1 MRMKR
6 TKLSLYWLITTTC
19 ICIYH
24 AEAHLRPWSVW
35 WPPFMSK
42 RCRYIH
48 CKWGKHPHG
57 ILCRRK
63 VSTSKCPHVNLGYSF
78 HILIRRLGHASLQVQ
93 AVQGRERQLQ
103 HERNVLEYSLAL
115 SEQDK
120 LLLEVSTV
128 CTAEKCMYCGDAAHP

>member
-19 ICIYH
+19 H

-128 CTAEKCMYCGDAAHP
+128 CTAEQCMYCGDAAHP